1 MADIEI
7 KSNELSSL
15 VERLEKDNID
25 ISETLKKINIAIRT
39 LDERVWN
46 SPEKKRM
53 DEQMI
58 PFIEKVDKTVYE
70 NLKQYTDKIKIAINK
85 YNESEMS
92 IKKKVE
98 DFYDST
104 KIDAL

>member
-1 MADIEI
+1 MTDIEI

-25 ISETLKKINIAIRT
+25 ISETLKKINTLIRT

-53 DEQMI
+53 DEQML
-58 PFIEKVDKTVYE
+58 PFIDKVDKTVYE
-70 NLKQYTDKIKIAINK
+70 KLKKYTDKIKIAINK
-85 YNESEMS
+85 SNESEMS

-98 DFYDST
+98 NFYDST
-104 KIDAL
+104 EIDIL

>member
-1 MADIEI
+1 MTDIEI

-25 ISETLKKINIAIRT
+25 ISETLKKINTLIRT

-53 DEQMI
+53 DEQML
-58 PFIEKVDKTVYE
+58 PFIDKVDKTVYE

-98 DFYDST
+98 NFYDST
-104 KIDAL
+104 EIDIL